1 MKKRKPI
8 LSHVILDTYVT
19 STSVIDIE
27 KHTDIKSG
35 LSMFSINNDKVPVVT
50 CDNYLFLH
58 DLLDTFDID
67 EIGLILDK
75 ICIYRTL
82 THSESEE

>member
-8 LSHVILDTYVT
+8 LSHVIIDTYVT

-27 KHTDIKSG
+27 KHTDIKTG
-35 LSMFSINNDKVPVVT
+35 ISMFSINIDKVPVVT
-50 CDNYLFLH
+50 CDNYLFLC
-58 DLLDTFDID
+58 DLFDTFDID

-75 ICIYRTL
+75 ICIFRNTF
-82 THSESEE
+82 